1 MRANKPWPA
10 RAGAI
15 STDGPDACY
24 LHVPAQQATV
34 SISVVSDNTAVVDTC
49 AKAMAIA
56 PDVVRYLPAL
66 G

>member
-34 SISVVSDNTAVVDTC
+34 SISVVSDSTATH
-49 AKAMAIA
+49 ARRPWRSPRMS
-56 PDVVRYLPAL
+56 
-66 G
+66 